1 MANSKMAVSFVK
13 TKTKKNT
20 IDKGDTEYN
29 LEIRKRNDIK
39 QQLCWHCSLLAVTSS
54 SHCC

>member
-13 TKTKKNT
+13 TKTKKKT